1 MSNLKQ
7 SDHKEIVN
15 KLKQELK
22 ISNLF
27 AVPRLEKIVLN
38 SGLGEALTN
47 KKVIE
52 TVSKQLAQITGQK
65 PLITKA
71 KRDISSFKVRKGDA
85 IGLKVTLRG
94 KRRNQFLD
102 RLVKIVLQRIRDF
115 RGISSTGFDNRG
127 SYTLGLREQ
136 IIFPEIEYSEID
148 KIRGLE
154 ITLVT
159 SGKDKNQTKAL
170 LTELGLP
177 FNKG

>member
-102 RLVKIVLQRIRDF
+102 RLVKIVLPRIRDF

>member
-22 ISNLF
+22 ISDLF

-102 RLVKIVLQRIRDF
+102 RLVKIVLPRIRDF

>member
-7 SDHKEIVN
+7 SDYKETNI
-15 KLKQELK
+15 
-22 ISNLF
+22 F

-65 PLITKA
+65 PLITRA

-94 KRRNQFLD
+94 KRMNQFLE
-102 RLVKIVLQRIRDF
+102 RLVKIVLPRIRDF